1 VQCKVIIEYAQKL
14 QEKLGS
20 IMKDRYIV
28 FFISKTKK
36 KMTKYIEEKLNE
48 YEIKDVV
55 PSYGNILRALYENNG
70 KLNMKEIGQL
80 VGKDKSTV
88 TVLVNKLIRLG
99 YIRKD
104 ECKEDRRISYITLS
118 SKGKDLQNKFEKIS
132 ADLSST
138 AYQGFTEDEKETFL
152 RLLKKLNNNFGT
164 SK

>member
-1 VQCKVIIEYAQKL
+1 
-14 QEKLGS
+14 
-20 IMKDRYIV
+20 MKDKYIV
-28 FFISKTKK
+28 YFISKTKK
-36 KMTKYIEEKLNE
+36 KMTKYIEEKLYE
-48 YEIKDVV
+48 YEIHDMV

-88 TVLVNKLIRLG
+88 TALVNKLIKLG

-104 ECKEDRRISYITLS
+104 ECQEDRRISYITLS
-118 SKGKDLQNKFEKIS
+118 KKGREIQGKFEQIS
-132 ADLSST
+132 ADVNAT
-138 AYQGFTEDEKETFL
+138 AYKGFTPEEKETFL